1 MRYKIGIIVVLALLI
16 GGLFAYKKGVFES
29 QNDEYATRQLPE
41 TVDYNFHV
49 KPILSDNCY
58 TCHGPDANKRK
69 AGLRLDLE
77 ETSFAELPESPGEYA
92 IVPKNLRKSALY
104 QHIIAEEPGELM
116 PPPDSKLALN
126 SYEKKLIKKWIEQ
139 GANFEKHWAF
149 LTPKKAEVPDIEGS
163 GDKNREST
171 DESMQVEVAT
181 RADDRIA
188 EVRDVSKWANNEI
201 DAFVLAK
208 LKENGLRPSPRAS
221 DATLIR
227 RISLD
232 LTGLP
237 PKPEQIAELLD
248 GDLKTDIPQII
259 DTFLASPAYGERMT
273 QSWLDVARYADSH
286 GYQDDSY
293 RTMWP
298 WRDWIIHAFNEN
310 LPYDEFLT
318 WQLAGDLLPDASKEQ
333 LLATGFN
340 RNHPIT
346 QEGGVIQEE
355 YRTNYVLDRTNTL
368 GKGILGITLEC
379 ARCHDHKYD
388 AISQK
393 NYFEMFAFFNQVDEK
408 GLQMDAV
415 QAKNE
420 KFFADPP
427 YITITDEEAEGVL
440 SFVNLE
446 KGKDIKVM
454 VMNDSAPKTTY
465 ILNRGEYDQPTDSVH
480 PGTPGSIFA
489 FPGHLPKNRLGL
501 AQWLT
506 DPDHPLTARVYVNRI
521 WAMLFGKGIVETVED
536 FGVQGSLPSHPEL
549 LDWLAVDFMEH
560 GWDTKYLLKKIMLS
574 ATYQQ
579 RSEMRPELDKADP
592 ENVLLARAPRFR
604 MSGEMIRDYILA
616 TSGLL
621 NDEIGGPSVKPYQPA
636 GLWEETNAGENR
648 GILTRYEADQG
659 DDLYRRSLYTF
670 WKRTLPPPNMTIFD
684 APTRDFSEVRRQK
697 TNTPLQ
703 ALVLQ
708 NDVQVLEAA
717 RVLAQNMLAE
727 KPEPND
733 VVKDVF
739 RRILIR
745 NPKEKELL
753 TLENYYHDAVELY
766 RNDMEDAQKL
776 VAVGEYPQRDTDPA
790 KTAALMLT
798 AQVIYNLDETIT
810 KE

>member
-1 MRYKIGIIVVLALLI
+1 MKSKIALALILS
-16 GGLFAYKKGVFES
+16 GLVALLYVYKKGGFDHGYDGYSKRE
-29 QNDEYATRQLPE
+29 LPG
-41 TVDYNFHV
+41 TVDYNFHI

-77 ETSFAELPESPGEYA
+77 ETAFGELPESPGRFP
-92 IVPKNLRKSALY
+92 IVPENPNKSSIY
-104 QHIIAEEPGELM
+104 QHIISKDAGQLM
-116 PPPDSKLALN
+116 PPPDSKLSLN
-126 SYEKKLIKKWIEQ
+126 AYEKRLIKKWIQQ
-139 GANFEKHWAF
+139 GAPFEKHWAY
-149 LTPKKAEVPDIEGS
+149 LPPEKSEVPKAESAEEVS
-163 GDKNREST
+163 GN
-171 DESMQVEVAT
+171 
-181 RADDRIA
+181 
-188 EVRDVSKWANNEI
+188 WGNNEI

-208 LKENGLRPSPRAS
+208 LGENGLRPSEKAS
-221 DATLIR
+221 DETLIR

-237 PKPEQIAELLD
+237 PKPEKVRELLD
-248 GDLKTDIPQII
+248 KGADSDIPRMI
-259 DTFLASPAYGERMT
+259 DEFLSSPAYGERMT

-298 WRDWIIHAFNEN
+298 WRDWVIHAFNEN
-310 LPYDEFLT
+310 MPYDRFLT
-318 WQLAGDLLPDASKEQ
+318 WQLAGDLLPGADKEQ
-333 LLATGFN
+333 VLATAFN

-379 ARCHDHKYD
+379 AQCHDHKYD
-388 AISQK
+388 AITQR

-415 QAKNE
+415 QAKNK

-427 YITITDEEAEGVL
+427 FMTISREDTEGVL
-440 SFVNLE
+440 SFVNLGE
-446 KGKDIKVM
+446 KEKINVM
-454 VMNDSAPKTTY
+454 VMNDSAPRTTY
-465 ILNRGEYDQPTDSVH
+465 LLNRGEYDRPTDSVQ
-480 PGTPGSIFA
+480 PGTPSSILA
-489 FPGHLPKNRLGL
+489 FPDEFPKNRSGL
-501 AQWLT
+501 ARWLT
-506 DPDHPLTARVYVNRI
+506 DKDNPLTARVYVNRL
-521 WAMLFGKGIVETVED
+521 WAMLFGKGIVETSGD
-536 FGVQGSLPSHPEL
+536 FGVQGSLPTHPKL

-560 GWDTKYLLKKIMLS
+560 DWDTKYLLKKIMLS

-579 RSEMRPELDKADP
+579 KSIMRPELETADP
-592 ENVLLARAPRFR
+592 ENRLLARAPRFR
-604 MSGEMIRDYILA
+604 MSGEMIRDYILT

-621 NDEIGGPSVKPYQPA
+621 NPEIGGPSVKPYQPA
-636 GLWEETNAGENR
+636 GLWEETNAGEDR
-648 GILTRYEADQG
+648 GILTRYVPDKGE
-659 DDLYRRSLYTF
+659 DLYRRSLYTF
-670 WKRTLPPPNMTIFD
+670 WKRTLPPPSMTIFD
-684 APTRDFSEVRRQK
+684 APTRDFSEVHRQK

-717 RVLAQNMLAE
+717 RVMAQSMLTAG
-727 KPEPND
+727 PDSPD
-733 VVKDVF
+733 LVRDVF

-745 NPKEKELL
+745 TPGEEELS
-753 TLENYYHDAVELY
+753 TLNDYYHDTVELY
-766 RNDMEDAQKL
+766 RGNIGDAEKL
-776 VAVGEYPQRDTDPA
+776 VAVGEYEQRETDPA

-798 AQVIYNLDETIT
+798 AQIIYNLDETIT

>member
-1 MRYKIGIIVVLALLI
+1 MKQKIYLVTILAGLIALLYA
-16 GGLFAYKKGVFES
+16 FKKGVFNAPEEDNVS
-29 QNDEYATRQLPE
+29 LEIPDE
-41 TVDYNFHV
+41 VNYNFHI

-77 ETSFAELPESPGEYA
+77 ETAFKELKETPGKYALVPGKPGES
-92 IVPKNLRKSALY
+92 LMY
-104 QHIIAEEPGELM
+104 QHITTEDPGLLM
-116 PPPDSKLALN
+116 PPPDSKLSLN
-126 SYEKKLIKKWIEQ
+126 SYEKKVIRKWIQQ
-139 GANFEKHWAF
+139 GAKFEKHWAF
-149 LTPKKAEVPDIEGS
+149 IAPVKKEVP
-163 GDKNREST
+163 K
-171 DESMQVEVAT
+171 VEASDQ
-181 RADDRIA
+181 RSN
-188 EVRDVSKWANNEI
+188 EWAQNEI
-201 DAFVLAK
+201 DGFILKK
-208 LKENGLRPSPRAS
+208 LVDNNIKPSERAS
-221 DATLIR
+221 SETLIR

-237 PKPEQIAELLD
+237 PKLELTKELLA
-248 GDLKTDIPQII
+248 LPSEEIIPKAI
-259 DTFLASPAYGERMT
+259 DRFLSTVAYGERMT

-298 WRDWIIHAFNEN
+298 WRDWVIHAFNKN

-318 WQLAGDLLPDASKEQ
+318 WQLAGDLLPNATKEQ
-333 LLATGFN
+333 VLATGFN

-368 GKGILGITLEC
+368 GKGILGLTLEC

-393 NYFEMFAFFNQVDEK
+393 NYYELFSFFNHVNEK

-427 YITITDEEAEGVL
+427 YITLTSKEVEGVL
-440 SFVNLE
+440 DFVNLDE
-446 KGKDIKVM
+446 GKQINVM
-454 VMNDSAPKTTY
+454 VMNDSAPKTTF
-465 ILNRGEYDQPTDSVH
+465 ILNRGEYDQPTDSVL
-480 PGTPGSIFA
+480 PNTPELIYPFSEE
-489 FPGHLPKNRLGL
+489 LPKNRLGL
-501 AQWLT
+501 AKWVV
-506 DPDHPLTARVYVNRI
+506 DKNNPLTARVFVNRI
-521 WAMLFGKGIVETVED
+521 WGMLFGKGLVETSED
-536 FGVQGSLPSHPEL
+536 FGVQGSLPTHPEL
-549 LDWLAVDFMEH
+549 LDWLSVDFMEH
-560 GWDTKYLLKKIMLS
+560 DWDIQYLLKKVMLS

-579 RSEMRPELDKADP
+579 KSESRPDLKKADP
-592 ENVLLARAPRFR
+592 ENKLLARAQRFR

-621 NDEIGGPSVKPYQPA
+621 NTEVGGPSVKPYQPP

-648 GILTRYEADQG
+648 GVLTKYVQDGGE
-659 DDLYRRSLYTF
+659 DLYRRSLYTL
-670 WKRTLPPPNMTIFD
+670 WKRTLPPPTMTIFD

-717 RVLAQNMLAE
+717 RVLAQRTISENKDNPDM
-727 KPEPND
+727 
-733 VVKDVF
+733 VQDVF
-739 RRILIR
+739 QRILVR
-745 NPKEKELL
+745 TPKEEELL
-753 TLENYYHDAVELY
+753 TLNNYYHDAVKLY
-766 RNDMEDAQKL
+766 EDDLEDAQKL
-776 VAVGEYPQRDTDPA
+776 VSVGEYEQLDVDPA

>member
-1 MRYKIGIIVVLALLI
+1 MRYKVIIAVALASLI
-16 GGLFAYKKGVFES
+16 GFLFLYKKGVFDREENAYS
-29 QNDEYATRQLPE
+29 DMKLPE
-41 TVDYNFHV
+41 TVDYNFHI

-77 ETSFAELPESPGEYA
+77 EAAFKELSENPGHYP
-92 IVPKNLRKSALY
+92 IVSKNLKKSRLY
-104 QHIIAEEPGELM
+104 QVVVSDDDDVLM

-126 SYEKKLIKKWIEQ
+126 SYEKKLIKKWIQQ
-139 GANFEKHWAF
+139 GAKFEKHWAYIP
-149 LTPKKAEVPDIEGS
+149 PKKKSAPQTENTQWV
-163 GDKNREST
+163 
-171 DESMQVEVAT
+171 Q
-181 RADDRIA
+181 
-188 EVRDVSKWANNEI
+188 NEI
-201 DAFVLAK
+201 DGFILEK
-208 LKENGLRPSPRAS
+208 LEEKGLVPSEKAPIE
-221 DATLIR
+221 TLIR

-237 PKPEQIAELLD
+237 PQLEQVEQLRSE
-248 GDLKTDIPQII
+248 TDVAKIV
-259 DTFLASPAYGERMT
+259 DTFLKLPAYGERMT

-298 WRDWIIHAFNEN
+298 WRDWVIHAFNKN

-318 WQLAGDLLPDASKEQ
+318 WQLAGDLLPNATREQ
-333 LLATGFN
+333 ILATAFN

-379 ARCHDHKYD
+379 AQCHDHKYD
-388 AISQK
+388 AISQAD
-393 NYFEMFAFFNQVDEK
+393 YFEMFAFFNQVNER

-415 QAKNE
+415 QAGRR

-427 YITITDEEAEGVL
+427 YITITKEETEDVL
-440 SFVNLE
+440 SFIHMDSLSQIN
-446 KGKDIKVM
+446 VM
-454 VMNDSAPKTTY
+454 VMNDSAPRTTH
-465 ILNRGEYDQPTDSVH
+465 ILNRGQYDQPADSVS
-480 PGTPGSIFA
+480 PKTPEAILA
-489 FPGHLPKNRLGL
+489 FSDDLPKNRLGL
-501 AQWLT
+501 AQWLV
-506 DPDHPLTARVYVNRI
+506 DKENPLTARVYVNRI
-521 WAMLFGKGIVETVED
+521 WAMLFGKGLVETSED
-536 FGVQGSLPSHPEL
+536 FGVQGSLPTHPEL

-560 GWDTKYLLKKIMLS
+560 DWDIKYLLKKIMLS

-579 RSEMRPELDKADP
+579 KSELRSDLKKADP
-592 ENVLLARAPRFR
+592 ENKLLARAPRFR

-621 NDEIGGPSVKPYQPA
+621 NPELGGPSVKPYQPA
-636 GLWEETNAGENR
+636 GLWEETNAGGNR
-648 GILTRYEADQG
+648 GVLTKYVPDTGE
-659 DDLYRRSLYTF
+659 DLYRRSLYTF

-684 APTRDFSEVRRQK
+684 APTRDYSEVRRQK

-703 ALVLQ
+703 ALVMQ
-708 NDVQVLEAA
+708 NDTQVLEAA
-717 RVLAQNMLAE
+717 RVLAQRCIEATPDDPDIVATMFKL
-727 KPEPND
+727 
-733 VVKDVF
+733 
-739 RRILIR
+739 ILVR
-745 NPKEKELL
+745 SPREEELL
-753 TLENYYHDAVELY
+753 TLNSYYHSALEQY
-766 RNDMEDAQKL
+766 KNDSESAEKL
-776 VAVGEYPQRDTDPA
+776 IAVGEYEQLPVDPG

>member
-1 MRYKIGIIVVLALLI
+1 MKYKIVIIVVLALLL
-16 GGLFAYKKGVFES
+16 GLLFTLKKGLFDSKDDAYTELK
-29 QNDEYATRQLPE
+29 LPE
-41 TVDYNFHV
+41 TVDYNFHI

-77 ETSFAELPESPGEYA
+77 ATAFEELPESPGKFP
-92 IVPKNLRKSALY
+92 IVPNNLRESSVY
-104 QHIIAEEPGELM
+104 QHIISEDEAELM

-126 SYEKKLIKKWIEQ
+126 PYEKKLIKKWIEQ
-139 GANFEKHWAF
+139 GAQFEKHWAF
-149 LTPKKAEVPDIEGS
+149 LAPEKSDLPQIET
-163 GDKNREST
+163 DDPNYKNWG
-171 DESMQVEVAT
+171 A
-181 RADDRIA
+181 
-188 EVRDVSKWANNEI
+188 NEI

-208 LKENGLRPSPRAS
+208 LEERGIHPSEKAS
-221 DATLIR
+221 DETLIR

-237 PKPEQIAELLD
+237 PTPEQVKVLLD
-248 GDLKTDIPQII
+248 DDSEKNIANII
-259 DTFLASPAYGERMT
+259 DRFLAAPAYGERMT

-298 WRDWIIHAFNEN
+298 WRDWVIHAFNKN
-310 LPYDEFLT
+310 LPYDTFLT
-318 WQLAGDLLPDASKEQ
+318 WQLAGDLLPDANKEQ
-333 LLATGFN
+333 ILATGFN

-355 YRTNYVLDRTNTL
+355 YRTNYVVDRTNTL

-388 AISQK
+388 AITQK
-393 NYFEMFAFFNQVDEK
+393 NYFEMFSFFDQVDEK

-420 KFFADPP
+420 KLFADPP
-427 YITITDEEAEGVL
+427 FITISKSETDALL

-446 KGKDIKVM
+446 RDEPINVM
-454 VMNDSAPKTTY
+454 VMNDSAPRVTR
-465 ILNRGEYDQPTDSVH
+465 IRNRGEYDQPTDSVY

-489 FPGHLPKNRLGL
+489 FSDELPKNRLGL

-506 DPDHPLTARVYVNRI
+506 DPQNPLTARVYVNRI
-521 WAMLFGKGIVETVED
+521 WAMLFGRGIVETSED
-536 FGVQGSLPSHPEL
+536 FGVQGSLPTHPEL
-549 LDWLAVDFMEH
+549 LDWLAVDFMER

-579 RSEMRPELDKADP
+579 KSSMRPELEKADP
-592 ENVLLARAPRFR
+592 ENRLLARAPRFR
-604 MSGEMIRDYILA
+604 MSGEMIRDYILT

-621 NDEIGGPSVKPYQPA
+621 NTEIGGPSVKPYQPA
-636 GLWEETNAGENR
+636 GLWEETNAGADR
-648 GILTRYEADQG
+648 GILTQYVTDMG
-659 DDLYRRSLYTF
+659 NDLYRRSLYTF

-708 NDVQVLEAA
+708 NDVQILEAA
-717 RVLAQNMLAE
+717 RVMSQSMLE
-727 KPEPND
+727 KQPDNPD
-733 VVKDVF
+733 VVKDIF
-739 RRILIR
+739 QRILIR
-745 NPKEKELL
+745 TPKKEELL
-753 TLENYYHDAVELY
+753 TLNNYYHNAVDLY
-766 RNDMEDAQKL
+766 TKNNEDAQKL
-776 VAVGEYPQRDTDPA
+776 VAVGEYEQRDTDPA